1 MTIEI
6 WPSSTYF
13 EVGSERVVEIVGH
26 DADRYPAFRH
36 RAAINR
42 GIHTIDTGGATPS
55 VLVVPPI
62 PTPIIPSGSVTDEQ
76 PSREVDEDD

>member
-42 GIHTIDTGGATPS
+42 GIHTIHTGGATPS
-55 VLVVPPI
+55 VLVVPLI

-76 PSREVDEDD
+76 PSREVEEDD